1 MNKSMSTNK
10 PQRSDSL
17 FISDTMKAF
26 FNARIGLFAVSIV
39 AIVSI
44 IAVIYLV
51 IQPQRVVVIDAS
63 SGKTYYAVN
72 KASVSQELIDRQL
85 CYYSAQF
92 CENYFNND
100 FLTIESARKRV
111 VDLMSTSFRDST
123 KKKWDASSDLRI
135 CLDKKQASYFVW
147 EINPSVTMRNDP
159 YYTTW
164 CVFERNIKEN
174 EMLRETKKYH
184 IILKWG
190 RTANNTDYRTRPHS
204 LVLMSFSLV
213 NEGSAE
219 YNDQINKLH

>member
-1 MNKSMSTNK
+1 MNNNVSTNK

-17 FISDTMKAF
+17 FISDTLKAF
-26 FNARIGLFAVSIV
+26 FNARIGLFVVSIV
-39 AIVSI
+39 SIASI
-44 IAVIYLV
+44 IAIIYLV
-51 IQPQRVVVIDAS
+51 SQPQRVVVIDAS

-72 KASVSQELIDRQL
+72 RASVSLELVDRQL

-92 CENYFNND
+92 CENFYNND
-100 FLTIESARKRV
+100 YMTIESARKRV
-111 VDLMSTSFRDST
+111 VDLMATSLRDSIE
-123 KKKWDASSDLRI
+123 KKWNASPDLRL
-135 CLDKKQASYFVW
+135 CLDKKQSSYFAW

-164 CVFERNIKEN
+164 CVFERIIKEN

-190 RTANNTDYRTRPHS
+190 RTANNADYRTRPHS
-204 LVLMSFSLV
+204 LVLMSFVIV

-219 YNDQINKLH
+219 YNDQINKLR